1 MDGQPAAALGG
12 TGFAAGYT
20 QSNFLYSV
28 ICILR
33 ALSVDAFKEFSY
45 FWDEK
50 IPQNNDMPFARAAL
64 DSLRPVE

>member
-1 MDGQPAAALGG
+1 MRKILRPFQDGSFWMDGQPAAALGG

-45 FWDEK
+45 FW
-50 IPQNNDMPFARAAL
+50 
-64 DSLRPVE
+64 